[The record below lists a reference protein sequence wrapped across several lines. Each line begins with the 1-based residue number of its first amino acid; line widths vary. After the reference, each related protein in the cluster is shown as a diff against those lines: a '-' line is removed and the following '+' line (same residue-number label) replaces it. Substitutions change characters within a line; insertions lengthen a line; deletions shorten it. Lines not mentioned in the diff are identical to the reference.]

1 MPKSSLP
8 QHANRAVAFDLDG
21 TLVDP
26 KEGIVACFEYAL
38 ERLDVDSPDQE
49 SLAKFIGPSLQTAFR
64 TLLGSDDPELVNKAV
79 SIYRERFAVSGI
91 FENNVY
97 PGIPEA
103 LDALRATGVPLYV
116 ATSKPTNYAR
126 KILTQCGIA
135 TYFKQIYGSE
145 MDGTRA
151 DKDELIAH
159 LLKHERLKGEQ
170 LVVVGD
176 RKHDVAG
183 AHAHGARALGVLW
196 GYGTFE
202 ELDEAGADLY
212 CRTPGDL
219 PGLLSGQD

>member
-1 MPKSSLP
+1 MPITSSI
-8 QHANRAVAFDLDG
+8 AFDLDG

-26 KEGIVACFEYAL
+26 QEGIVACFEYAL
-38 ERLDVDSPDQE
+38 ERLDVESPDHE
-49 SLAKFIGPSLQTAFR
+49 TLAKFIGPSLPTAFR
-64 TLLGSDDPELVNKAV
+64 TLLNTDDQQLIDKAV

-97 PGIPEA
+97 PGISEA
-103 LDALRATGVPLYV
+103 LDALRASGLQLYV

-135 TYFKQIYGSE
+135 TYFRQIYGSE

-159 LLKHERLKGEQ
+159 LLKNERLKGEQ

-176 RKHDVAG
+176 RKHDIAG
-183 AHAHGARALGVLW
+183 AHAHGARAVGVLW

-219 PGLLSGQD
+219 AGLLVAQI

>member
-1 MPKSSLP
+1 MPKSSVP
-8 QHANRAVAFDLDG
+8 EPAPRAVAFDLDG

-38 ERLDVDSPDQE
+38 ERLDVESPDHE
-49 SLAKFIGPSLQTAFR
+49 SLAKFIGPSLPTAFR
-64 TLLGSDDPELVNKAV
+64 TLLGTDDRQLVDKAV

-97 PGIPEA
+97 PGIAEA
-103 LDALRATGVPLYV
+103 LDALRASGLPLYV

-170 LVVVGD
+170 LFVVGD

-183 AHAHGARALGVLW
+183 AHAHGARAIGVLW

-219 PGLLSGQD
+219 PGLLTARD

>member
-1 MPKSSLP
+1 MPKPSAPDAAPL
-8 QHANRAVAFDLDG
+8 AVAFDLDG

-38 ERLDVDSPDQE
+38 ERCDVESPERDE
-49 SLAKFIGPSLQTAFR
+49 LAKYIGPSLPTAFR
-64 TLLGSDDPELVNKAV
+64 TLLGSDDQQLIDKAV
-79 SIYRERFAVSGI
+79 SAYRERFAVSGI
-91 FENNVY
+91 FENDVY
-97 PGIPEA
+97 PGVAEA
-103 LDALRATGVPLYV
+103 LDALRASGLALYV
-116 ATSKPTNYAR
+116 ATSKPSNYAR

-135 TYFKQIYGSE
+135 SSFRQIYGSE

-151 DKDELIAH
+151 DKAELIAH
-159 LLKHERLKGEQ
+159 LLRHERIKGES

-176 RKHDVAG
+176 RKHDVVG
-183 AHAHGARALGVLW
+183 AHAHGARAIGVLW

-219 PGLLSGQD
+219 PGLLIAR

>member
-1 MPKSSLP
+1 MPKQSATESVP
-8 QHANRAVAFDLDG
+8 RAVAFDLDG

-38 ERLDVDSPDQE
+38 ERLDVESPDHE
-49 SLAKFIGPSLQTAFR
+49 ALAKFIGPSLQTAFR
-64 TLLGSDDPELVNKAV
+64 TLLGTDDQQLVDKAV

-97 PGIPEA
+97 PGIPEM
-103 LDALRATGVPLYV
+103 LDALRASGLQLYV

-135 TYFKQIYGSE
+135 TPFKQIFGSE

-151 DKDELIAH
+151 DKDELVAH
-159 LLKHERLKGEQ
+159 LLKHERMKAGE
-170 LVVVGD
+170 LVMIGD
-176 RKHDVAG
+176 RKHDIAG
-183 AHAHGARALGVLW
+183 AHAHGVRAVGVLW
-196 GYGTFE
+196 GYGSFE

-212 CRTPGDL
+212 VRTPEDL
-219 PGLLSGQD
+219 PGLLASRD

>member
-1 MPKSSLP
+1 MPKPSAPDPSSI
-8 QHANRAVAFDLDG
+8 AVAFDLDG

-38 ERLDVDSPDQE
+38 ERLDVESPDHAE
-49 SLAKFIGPSLQTAFR
+49 LAKYIGPSLQTAFR
-64 TLLGSDDPELVNKAV
+64 TLLGTDDQQLIDKAV

-97 PGIPEA
+97 PGVTEA
-103 LDALRATGVPLYV
+103 LDALRASGLHLYV

-135 TYFKQIYGSE
+135 SQFKQIYGSE

-159 LLKHERLKGEQ
+159 LLRHERLKGEQ

-183 AHAHGARALGVLW
+183 AHAHGARAIGVLW

-202 ELDEAGADLY
+202 ELDDAGADLY

-219 PGLLSGQD
+219 PGLLIARD